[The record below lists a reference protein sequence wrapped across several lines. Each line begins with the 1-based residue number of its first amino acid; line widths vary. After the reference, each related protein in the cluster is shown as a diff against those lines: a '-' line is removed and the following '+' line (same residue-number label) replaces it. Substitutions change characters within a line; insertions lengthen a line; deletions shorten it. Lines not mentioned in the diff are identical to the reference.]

1 MHNQKNQRTTGQEDA
16 DNGREEADGVNLE
29 RRAFLRQS
37 AQAALPIALY
47 GAASVPAAAQVPS
60 SVMPPIT
67 PPLQPGLIIREKEP
81 ANLEFPFSTLA
92 TFVTPNEQF
101 YIRNHFPQPKIE
113 AQAWRLTVEG
123 AVERPFTLTY
133 AELMRMPSHT
143 STTMLECA
151 GNIRVFLV
159 PKAEGA
165 QWELGGAGN
174 AQWTGVPLAAI
185 LKRAG
190 VRSTAVEVVLE
201 GEDAGEIKEEPK
213 SPGKIHFARSLPL
226 EKARDGK
233 VLLAYRMNG
242 AELSASHGF
251 PVRALVPG
259 WYGMASVKWL
269 TRIVVTERPFDGFFQ
284 SLQYSYFERRNGLP
298 TLVPVTEMQVKA
310 EIARPAMDEAVQA
323 NTSYRMHGAAW
334 TGGSDVT
341 KVEVSK
347 NGGLT
352 WAAARLVDNS
362 SNGRVVDAW
371 RLWEY
376 DWHTPSRPGRYTVM
390 ARATDARGRVQPM
403 ERDPDRRSYMI
414 SHVLPIEI
422 EVR

>member
-1 MHNQKNQRTTGQEDA
+1 
-16 DNGREEADGVNLE
+16 
-29 RRAFLRQS
+29 
-37 AQAALPIALY
+37 
-47 GAASVPAAAQVPS
+47 
-60 SVMPPIT
+60 
-67 PPLQPGLIIREKEP
+67 
-81 ANLEFPFSTLA
+81 
-92 TFVTPNEQF
+92 
-101 YIRNHFPQPKIE
+101 
-113 AQAWRLTVEG
+113 
-123 AVERPFTLTY
+123 
-133 AELMRMPSHT
+133 
-143 STTMLECA
+143 
-151 GNIRVFLV
+151 
-159 PKAEGA
+159 
-165 QWELGGAGN
+165 
-174 AQWTGVPLAAI
+174 
-185 LKRAG
+185 
-190 VRSTAVEVVLE
+190 
-201 GEDAGEIKEEPK
+201 
-213 SPGKIHFARSLPL
+213 
-226 EKARDGK
+226 
-233 VLLAYRMNG
+233 MNG

-310 EIARPAMDEAVQA
+310 EIACPAMDEAVQA

-352 WAAARLVDNS
+352 WAAARLVDNP

-376 DWHTPSRPGRYTVM
+376 DWHTPPRPGRYTVM

-414 SHVLPIEI
+414 SHVLPIEV